1 MKHMNLRWILLVG
14 IAMLTLV
21 GCSDPQDNPAQAI
34 QGYIQALAD
43 KDQNALVNHSCNAWE
58 ESALIELD
66 SLTGVTAQVVDLV
79 CQEIGKDGEDS
90 LVTCTG
96 KLELNYNGELQDLDL
111 SGRTLI
117 ARFEDGEW
125 RACGY
130 K

>member
-1 MKHMNLRWILLVG
+1 MRRIKFVLILLAG
-14 IAMLTLV
+14 FALLILI
-21 GCSDPQDNPAQAI
+21 GCSNQNAPAQVI
-34 QGYIQALAD
+34 EGYIQALAN
-43 KDQNALVNHSCNAWE
+43 KDQDTLVSLSCNDWE
-58 ESALIELD
+58 ESALMELD
-66 SLTGVTAQVVDLV
+66 SLAGVTAQVKDLS
-79 CQEIGKDGEDS
+79 CQETGKDGEDS

-117 ARFEDGEW
+117 ARQEDGEW